1 MFDPS
6 MMFMM
11 LSRGATDNGVANIA
25 LNLCVALLL
34 IPMLK
39 IVTENYTSNFDT
51 WFSGSSWYSKY
62 KYSLKFQGHEVYNSG
77 YHRFQFPYPLLAICH
92 ALMNERRVAKA
103 VYINK
108 DSNGKYVYRDE
119 LANADTD
126 MMHYILDAYQQFN
139 YSPTLRIEF
148 SKQKVQNE
156 KQRDNIWTIDLTL
169 ASSHSLKEIEDFIS
183 AAVVKYKTFMDR
195 RNRNKIYHF
204 IYKGQHSVE
213 DEEEP
218 WSAAVLSDLDDPG
231 NTNYETF
238 DTLFT
243 PNKASLLTDLER
255 LKDFDYYK
263 RTGQKRKKGYIFY
276 GPPGCGKTSSVIAMA
291 NHDRRHILEI
301 PMSRVKTNGEI
312 EDILNLTSIGGV
324 DFTKEQIILLFDEID
339 VGSEALK
346 KRDAERACDVAD
358 PLSMRAAFANA
369 PTPAAL
375 LAAAA
380 AAGHQQQPGPIKPT
394 DSICLGTLLSRL
406 DGVGSYNGVIIVATT
421 NCIDQLSPAIYR
433 HGRLNPVQF
442 DYMNQ
447 TDMIKMIE
455 AFYDVALTDE
465 QISRLPTYEHE
476 ITPASLRYYM
486 EQNAKSLPRLIDYLR
501 TMPTVMR
508 PVPAATAAALQASPA
523 LISMPLQQ
531 QAPVKNGSVF
541 DYIRL

>member
-11 LSRGATDNGVANIA
+11 LSRGAADNGIVNIA
-25 LNLCVALLL
+25 INLCVALLL

-39 IVTENYTSNFDT
+39 VVAESYTSTFDI
-51 WFSGSSWYSKY
+51 WFSASSWYSRY
-62 KYSLKFQGHEVYNSG
+62 KYSLKFQGHEVYHGG

-92 ALMNERRVAKA
+92 ALMSERKVAKA

-108 DSNGKYVYRDE
+108 DNNGKHIYRDE
-119 LANADTD
+119 AIDADAETI
-126 MMHYILDAYQQFN
+126 HYILDAYQQFN
-139 YSPTLRIEF
+139 YTPTLRIEF

-156 KQRDNIWTIDLTL
+156 KQRDNLWTIDLTL
-169 ASSHSLKEIEDFIS
+169 ASSHSLKEIEDFIAS
-183 AAVVKYKTFMDR
+183 SIKKYKAFMDR

-204 IYKGQHSVE
+204 IYKGQHAVE

-243 PNKASLLTDLER
+243 PNKSALLADLER

-312 EDILNLTSIGGV
+312 EDILNLTSIAGV
-324 DFTKEQIILLFDEID
+324 EFTKEQIILLFDEID

-346 KRDAERACDVAD
+346 KRDAERACETVA
-358 PLSMRAAFANA
+358 PLQSM
-369 PTPAAL
+369 PTPQAL

-380 AAGHQQQPGPIKPT
+380 AATHPQQGPIKPS

-442 DYMNQ
+442 DYMSQ

-465 QISRLPTYEHE
+465 QIAKLPTYEHE
-476 ITPASLRYYM
+476 ITPASLRYYL
-486 EQNAKSLPRLIDYLR
+486 EQHTNTLPRLIEFLR
-501 TMPTVMR
+501 GMPTVMKTS
-508 PVPAATAAALQASPA
+508 PPTAGTLLSASPA
-523 LISMPLQQ
+523 LMSIPQQ
-531 QAPVKNGSVF
+531 QQQQPPAKNSSVF